1 MINVNQTLSDLKSF
15 FETLVN
21 IRALNG
27 MISVSRQT
35 VSFYVYK
42 DRQGRMP
49 LQILRISDHR
59 PDMFYMVRDDA
70 SRPSSEDF
78 ANLSI
83 EFYVPKFGENGKMK
97 QNKLKTKVKIYE
109 EPLLKPFSVDSY
121 SYTPE
126 LLTNDDVGKIFAAI
140 MKWLF
145 PSQDKGVVSYI
156 APFVNT
162 DKEAK
167 HKKEVSKII
176 FRTDTPQID
185 NVP

>member
-27 MISVSRQT
+27 KISVSRQT

-70 SRPSSEDF
+70 SQATRSETVTC
-78 ANLSI
+78 LRMTRRLPI
-83 EFYVPKFGENGKMK
+83 
-97 QNKLKTKVKIYE
+97 L
-109 EPLLKPFSVDSY
+109 
-121 SYTPE
+121 
-126 LLTNDDVGKIFAAI
+126 
-140 MKWLF
+140 
-145 PSQDKGVVSYI
+145 
-156 APFVNT
+156 
-162 DKEAK
+162 
-167 HKKEVSKII
+167 
-176 FRTDTPQID
+176 
-185 NVP
+185 

>member
-1 MINVNQTLSDLKSF
+1 
-15 FETLVN
+15 
-21 IRALNG
+21 
-27 MISVSRQT
+27 
-35 VSFYVYK
+35 
-42 DRQGRMP
+42 MP

-70 SRPSSEDF
+70 SRSSSEDF

-97 QNKLKTKVKIYE
+97 QNKLKTKGKIYE
-109 EPLLKPFSVDSY
+109 KPLLKPFSVDSY

>member
-27 MISVSRQT
+27 KISVSRQT

-97 QNKLKTKVKIYE
+97 QNKLKTKGKIYE

-167 HKKEVSKII
+167 HKKGVSKII